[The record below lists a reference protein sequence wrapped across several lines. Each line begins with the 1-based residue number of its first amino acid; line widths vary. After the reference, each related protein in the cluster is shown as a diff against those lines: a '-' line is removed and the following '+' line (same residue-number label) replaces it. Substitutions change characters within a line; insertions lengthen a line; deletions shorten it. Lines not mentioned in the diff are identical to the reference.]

1 MNSTPIAQRASAPSR
16 YLEGLAPTPRN
27 IISAVR
33 AFARIDEIGWAA
45 RGGYPGSDVLWEVT
59 CMVDG
64 WQGLR
69 FYSHLRR
76 NKPIKRHQGCAAA
89 ADHPRALAALG
100 AYATGVCTCRAAH
113 PTTVPD
119 VVAAFDAID
128 RTWRLGT
135 PAALERALGRLLDP
149 CPAIAVRAQAV
160 TDFASLS
167 H

>member
-1 MNSTPIAQRASAPSR
+1 MNNTPIAQHPSAPNR

-33 AFARIDEIGWAA
+33 AFARIDELGWAA

-59 CMVDG
+59 CLVDG

-89 ADHPRALAALG
+89 ADHPRALAAL
-100 AYATGVCTCRAAH
+100 ATYATGVCTCRTTH
-113 PTTVPD
+113 PVTVHD
-119 VVAAFDAID
+119 VTAAFGAVDRAWQLGAPDA
-128 RTWRLGT
+128 LNQ
-135 PAALERALGRLLDP
+135 ALGRLLDP
-149 CPAIAVRAQAV
+149 CPAIALRAQAV
-160 TDFASLS
+160 AAFASHS